1 MRKFLCYNNQ
11 VAVLMLIIWIVG
23 CTSENKTEFGL
34 RNSIQPAVMEAVYAD
49 IPIQVDGKVDED
61 VWKRAKVYE
70 MKFSSD
76 RDKSGEK
83 LKEEG
88 HIRLAW
94 DDKYFY
100 LGASFRDSDIVAEG
114 KADQLHH
121 YQLGDVCELFLKPD
135 RESWYWEL
143 YVTPNSKKTSFWFPG
158 RGRLG
163 LPSGFEDY
171 RCGLKVASQYVGTLN
186 DWTDM
191 DEGWTAEM
199 AIPIED
205 LTARGEDFGLGA
217 EWRILVGRYNYSR
230 YLDNKELSMTP
241 ELSQTN
247 FHLLQEYAIL
257 RLVK

>member
-1 MRKFLCYNNQ
+1 MRNFLCYNNQ
-11 VAVLMLIIWIVG
+11 VATLILIIWIVG
-23 CTSENKTEFGL
+23 CTSENKTQFGL
-34 RNSIQPAVMEAVYAD
+34 RDSMKPAVMEAVYAD
-49 IPIQVDGKVDED
+49 IPIQVDGKIDED

-70 MKFSSD
+70 MKFSRD

-88 HIRLAW
+88 QIRFAW

-100 LGASFRDSDIVAEG
+100 LGASFKDSDIVAEG

-121 YQLGDVCELFLKPD
+121 YRLGDVCELFLKPNGK
-135 RESWYWEL
+135 SWYWEL
-143 YVTPNSKKTSFWFPG
+143 YVTPNNKKTSFWFPG

-171 RCGLKVASQYVGTLN
+171 RCGLKVASRCIGTLN
-186 DWTDM
+186 DWTDI
-191 DEGWTAEM
+191 DKGWTAEM
-199 AIPIED
+199 AMPIED
-205 LTARGEDFGLGA
+205 LTVRGEDFGLGA
-217 EWRILVGRYNYSR
+217 SWRILVSRFNYSR
-230 YLDNKELSMTP
+230 YLYNKELSMAP

-247 FHLLQEYAIL
+247 FHLLQEYAVL